1 MRLAKHLSVPAVI
14 AGLGLA
20 PATGFAQAEGGAA
33 AGAGTGGA
41 SPDYSRHGVKEVVS
55 VD

>member
-1 MRLAKHLSVPAVI
+1 MYVGNQLPTPIRKSGVAAPVLYNWKTCQNAT
-14 AGLGLA
+14 GLA
-20 PATGFAQAEGGAA
+20 QP
-33 AGAGTGGA
+33 A